1 MMVTVNEGTH
11 RGMRPTGSIPVTPRK
26 TFTNGGAMSPIYQYK
41 CNGCGW
47 TIDVNKSIAER
58 NEGPMCG
65 DCLVQM
71 VRSISQVSAIFK
83 GTGWGKD

>member
-1 MMVTVNEGTH
+1 
-11 RGMRPTGSIPVTPRK
+11 
-26 TFTNGGAMSPIYQYK
+26 MSPIYQYK